1 MEQSNTK
8 KVVILYKSHY
18 GSAKQYAEWL
28 AEETGGDCFDLGNVK
43 VEALKDY
50 DVVLFGGGL
59 YAAGI
64 SGSKNFKKMYGYLK
78 DKKVIIWG
86 VGLSPS
92 REIAL
97 QDVRNASFSDEMKNN
112 VPLFLLR
119 GAFDYKK
126 QSLMHKMMMK
136 AIEKKIK
143 SKDPSQLTD
152 DDKGL
157 LQCMKEPV
165 DYLDKKSIEP
175 ILEAIDE
182 I

>member
-1 MEQSNTK
+1 MEHGKGK
-8 KVVILYKSHY
+8 KVIVLYKSHY

-28 AEETGGDCFDLGNVK
+28 AEETGGDCFDLDSVK
-43 VEALKDY
+43 VEVLKDY

-64 SGSKNFKKMYGYLK
+64 SGIKTFKKMYEQLK
-78 DKKVIIWG
+78 DKKVIVFG

-92 REIAL
+92 REKAL
-97 QDVRNASFSDEMKNN
+97 QDVRNASFSEEMKNHI
-112 VPLFLLR
+112 PLFLLR
-119 GAFDYKK
+119 GAFDFKK
-126 QSLMHKMMMK
+126 QSFMHKMMMK
-136 AIEKKIK
+136 VMEKKIK

-157 LQCMKEPV
+157 LNCMKEPV
-165 DYLDKKSIEP
+165 DYLDKESIKP

-182 I
+182 M